1 MRNTRSH
8 FRTGK
13 GAASKAWTT
22 AGSLKGVIWRFYY
35 IVLGEESQRC
45 GSSFSFGAAESTLR
59 NIRHDRNR
67 MARHTRRMDIL
78 LLIGIALTF
87 FAAGATKGISGMG
100 LPTVSMGLLGL
111 FMPPAS
117 AAALLVLPSL
127 LTNVLQCLGRH
138 FAGIAAILWPMWIGI
153 LAGALLTP
161 LPSLASGTATVRL
174 GLGSLLL
181 AYAAYGLLRP
191 TVTLQLSHGRLLLV
205 ALPVGYVT
213 GVLTAATGI
222 FIVPMVMFLQMLPF
236 EKERM
241 VQALGLSFTVCTV
254 ALGAS
259 LGWSTSWQALSS
271 VEGATALACALAG
284 MYFGAKMRDRISA
297 NAFRT
302 MLFAVFGVL
311 GAALIAKEL
320 L

>member
-1 MRNTRSH
+1 
-8 FRTGK
+8 
-13 GAASKAWTT
+13 
-22 AGSLKGVIWRFYY
+22 
-35 IVLGEESQRC
+35 
-45 GSSFSFGAAESTLR
+45 
-59 NIRHDRNR
+59 
-67 MARHTRRMDIL
+67 MDFL

-127 LTNVLQCLGRH
+127 LTNVLQCMGKH
-138 FAGIAAILWPMWIGI
+138 FRGIAAVLWPMWIGI

-161 LPSLASGTATVRL
+161 LPSLASGTATIRL
-174 GLGSLLL
+174 SLGGVLL

-191 TVTLQLSHGRLLLV
+191 AVTLRLSHGMLLFV
-205 ALPVGYVT
+205 ALPVGLIT

-222 FIVPMVMFLQMLPF
+222 FIVPMTMFLQMLPF

-241 VQALGLSFTVCTV
+241 IQALGLSFTVSTV

-259 LGWSTSWQALSS
+259 LGWSNSWQALSS
-271 VEGATALACALAG
+271 VEGVAALACALVG
-284 MYFGAKMRDRISA
+284 MNVGARMRERISA
-297 NAFRT
+297 TTFRT
-302 MLFAVFGVL
+302 MLFVIFGVL
-311 GAALIAKEL
+311 GAAIIAKEL

>member
-1 MRNTRSH
+1 MWPLVR
-8 FRTGK
+8 
-13 GAASKAWTT
+13 
-22 AGSLKGVIWRFYY
+22 
-35 IVLGEESQRC
+35 
-45 GSSFSFGAAESTLR
+45 FGAAESTLR
-59 NIRHDRNR
+59 NIRHDRFR
-67 MARHTRRMDIL
+67 LASQTRHMDFF
-78 LLIGIALTF
+78 LLISIAFTF

-111 FMPPAS
+111 FIPPAS

-138 FAGIAAILWPMWIGI
+138 LGGIAAILWPMWIGI
-153 LAGALLTP
+153 VAGALLTP

-174 GLGSLLL
+174 SLGGLLL

-191 TVTLQLSHGRLLLV
+191 SMTLRLNRGMLLLT

-222 FIVPMVMFLQMLPF
+222 FIVPMIMFLQMLSF

-259 LGWSTSWQALSS
+259 LGWSNSWQALSS
-271 VEGATALACALAG
+271 VEGVVALACALVG
-284 MYFGAKMRDRISA
+284 MNVGARMREQISA
-297 NAFRT
+297 AAFRT
-302 MLFAVFGVL
+302 MLFVVFAML
-311 GAALIAKEL
+311 GTALIAKEML
-320 L
+320 